1 MPFQLLDNL
10 SPGAHSAQD
19 VLRFY
24 NKDVYSLSLSDGTN
38 FDRQGQPIDYQLNYK
53 PSPRAYLV
61 VGGYYEPGPGNGFGT
76 TNVQAIT
83 PLGKD
88 SMLQLTTNVDWKN
101 HMRLED
107 KNVNLSQIV
116 DNCYQLQFT
125 FNQDLKQ
132 FQFQVVILAFP
143 QQGAGI
149 GFGGAQS
156 QSIIPQNLAL

>member
-1 MPFQLLDNL
+1 
-10 SPGAHSAQD
+10 
-19 VLRFY
+19 
-24 NKDVYSLSLSDGTN
+24 
-38 FDRQGQPIDYQLNYK
+38 
-53 PSPRAYLV
+53 
-61 VGGYYEPGPGNGFGT
+61 
-76 TNVQAIT
+76 
-83 PLGKD
+83 
-88 SMLQLTTNVDWKN
+88 
-101 HMRLED
+101 MRLED